1 MSDEFSQNGV
11 EGEVVTQSTVSE
23 KSKAVAALLCLFLGA
38 FGIHRF
44 YMGKVGSGVAMLIL
58 TIIGWITT
66 ALFIGFIIIFAVFIW
81 DVIDLIRILV
91 GSFAD
96 GEGKRLN

>member
-1 MSDEFSQNGV
+1 
-11 EGEVVTQSTVSE
+11 
-23 KSKAVAALLCLFLGA
+23 
-38 FGIHRF
+38 
-44 YMGKVGSGVAMLIL
+44 MLIL